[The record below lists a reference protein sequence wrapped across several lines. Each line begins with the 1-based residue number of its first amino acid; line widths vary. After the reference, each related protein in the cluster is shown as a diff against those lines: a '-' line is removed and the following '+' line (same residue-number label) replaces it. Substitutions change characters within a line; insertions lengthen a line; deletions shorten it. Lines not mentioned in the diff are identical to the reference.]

1 MVPRL
6 NTDAG
11 KIFGADGGK
20 LLTDIVLP
28 TAFPS
33 IFAGIRTAIGTGWVV
48 MLAAEMISAKSGLG
62 FLVIRGQ
69 DVSDYPLILLAMIF
83 IGVIGAAL
91 SFVFNRIERCICP
104 WMEK

>member
-1 MVPRL
+1 
-6 NTDAG
+6 
-11 KIFGADGGK
+11 
-20 LLTDIVLP
+20 
-28 TAFPS
+28 
-33 IFAGIRTAIGTGWVV
+33 
-48 MLAAEMISAKSGLG
+48 MISAKSGLG